1 MALVQTEEIARRLTA
16 AAPDVDVE
24 IVKFETTG
32 DSDQTSKL
40 LQHGG
45 KGGAFVAQIR
55 KAVISGELQA
65 AMHSLKDMPGN
76 EDTPGLVI
84 GATLSRDPPGD
95 VLVLRSGILIDDLR
109 RSRGKGFKIGTNAV
123 RRAAYARRLFP
134 QIEVIHYRGA
144 ADTRVRKLDH
154 LEMQRLPGGGEV
166 GPADALIMARSG
178 LERVGLA
185 GRIAYEFSVQE
196 MLPAVG
202 QGIVAVECAAND
214 WQTRRLLSGIDN
226 PAAHRSAD
234 AEREVL
240 WVLNG
245 HCNSP
250 IAGFSTIQGARMT
263 LTASV
268 LDETGGLFIEAS
280 RAGRVD
286 IRRQQRA
293 GASGKADDLCVGD
306 FSAHALD
313 NAAGRLDRP
322 ALEFARRQ
330 HTGPGVENLQHV
342 GAGLELSQQILDR
355 VFDQHVDDLRER
367 LGMTVGHHPR
377 RRLIRRA
384 LSGHH
389 IGRNRPR
396 RSAET
401 DQSNFRIEF
410 A

>member
-1 MALVQTEEIARRLTA
+1 MAALRIGTRKSVMALAQTDEIARQLAR
-16 AAPDVDVE
+16 AAPGLGVE

-32 DSDQTSKL
+32 DIDQTGKL
-40 LQHGG
+40 LPHGG

-55 KAVISGELQA
+55 AAMLAGELQA

-95 VLVLRSGILIDDLR
+95 ALVLRPGLSLEDFR
-109 RSRGKGFKIGTNAV
+109 RARGKGLKIGTNAV

-134 QIEVIHYRGA
+134 EAEIIHYRGA
-144 ADTRVRKLDH
+144 ADTRVRKLDNG
-154 LEMQRLPGGGEV
+154 EMQRLPDGGAV

-185 GRIAYEFSVQE
+185 GRIAYEFPVQE

-202 QGIVAVECAAND
+202 QGIVAVECSARD
-214 WQTRRLLSGIDN
+214 FSTRQILSLIDD
-226 PAAHRSAD
+226 PGSHAYAD

-250 IAGFSTIQGARMT
+250 IAGHAEIKGAEMS

-268 LDETGGLFIEAS
+268 LDHAGSRIIETS
-280 RAGRVD
+280 RRGPA
-286 IRRQQRA
+286 
-293 GASGKADDLCVGD
+293 
-306 FSAHALD
+306 
-313 NAAGRLDRP
+313 DRP
-322 ALEFARRQ
+322 RELGRA
-330 HTGPGVENLQHV
+330 V
-342 GAGLELSQQILDR
+342 GLELLAKGAAEII
-355 VFDQHVDDLRER
+355 ER
-367 LGMTVGHHPR
+367 
-377 RRLIRRA
+377 
-384 LSGHH
+384 S
-389 IGRNRPR
+389 RPGE
-396 RSAET
+396 AVQDT
-401 DQSNFRIEF
+401 